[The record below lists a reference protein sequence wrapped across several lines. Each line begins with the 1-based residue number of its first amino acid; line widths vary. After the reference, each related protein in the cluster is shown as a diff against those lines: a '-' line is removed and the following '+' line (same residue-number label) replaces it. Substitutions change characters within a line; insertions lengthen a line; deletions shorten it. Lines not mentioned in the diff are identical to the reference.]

1 MAFLQNFFLNVGT
14 GSNKRTEDKL
24 LEMLKVKWQ
33 SEHKLHFKISHVTL
47 KKLISNLNPGEG
59 HDGIHAAF
67 LKRSS
72 VKFLDILSRFMMACY
87 SHCCLPV
94 RILSSDINPTIKDAK
109 GNSTESSNYRPVM
122 QSSCILKLFEMH
134 LLQFLEEKIHFNTR
148 QFGFKSHTSTADAC
162 LILKETI
169 HKYSSKGGKAFCLFV
184 DLSKAFDNVNNFTLG
199 LMLLRK
205 NIPPDIVFF
214 MMLYLRNL
222 TARILWNRTKGLYH
236 NIEKRVRQGGIL
248 SPFLFKLYI
257 DEALTEILANEIG
270 CRLGFL
276 RINILAYADDLVLV
290 ADNENNLATLYDI
303 LNEKMRHLQ
312 LAINKV
318 KSKAMIFSQSYR
330 QDETVELEIGDDRF
344 EVVSHY
350 KYLGHILQANM
361 QDNKDAKHRL
371 NSFYSKFNW
380 VFRNFRNT
388 SLDVLTF
395 LFNAYCTPDY
405 GLPLWCLD
413 GLVNR
418 QDFKTFEVAYNNAFK
433 RMIGVPIGTSSHAA
447 AEAAK
452 PLLFKH
458 HFIYIQTRFFKR
470 I

>member
-1 MAFLQNFFLNVGT
+1 
-14 GSNKRTEDKL
+14 
-24 LEMLKVKWQ
+24 
-33 SEHKLHFKISHVTL
+33 
-47 KKLISNLNPGEG
+47 
-59 HDGIHAAF
+59 
-67 LKRSS
+67 
-72 VKFLDILSRFMMACY
+72 MMACY
-87 SHCCLPV
+87 SNCCLPV
-94 RILSSDINPTIKDAK
+94 RILSGDINPTIKDAK
-109 GNSTESSNYRPVM
+109 GNSESSNYRPVM

-134 LLQFLEEKIHFNTR
+134 LLQLLEEKIHFNTR
-148 QFGFKSHTSTADAC
+148 QFGFKSHRSTADAC

-169 HKYSSKGGKAFCLFV
+169 HKYSSKGGKALCLFV
-184 DLSKAFDNVNNFTLG
+184 DLSKAFGNVNHFTLG
-199 LMLLRK
+199 QMLLRK

-214 MMLYLRNL
+214 MFYLRNQ
-222 TARILWNRTKGLYH
+222 TARILWNGTKGLYH
-236 NIEKRVRQGGIL
+236 NIEKGVRQGGIL
-248 SPFLFKLYI
+248 LPFLFKLYI
-257 DEALTEILANEIG
+257 DEAFTEISTNEIG

-276 RINILAYADDLVLV
+276 QINILAYADDLVLV
-290 ADNENNLATLYDI
+290 DENENNLETLYGI

-318 KSKAMIFSQSYR
+318 KSKAIIFSQSYG
-330 QDETVELEIGDDRF
+330 QDETDELEIGDDQF

-350 KYLGHILQANM
+350 KYLGHILQPNM

-418 QDFKTFEVAYNNAFK
+418 QDLKTFEVVHSNAFK
-433 RMIGVPIGTSSHAA
+433 RMFGVPTGTSSHAA
-447 AEAAK
+447 AKAAK
-452 PLLFKH
+452 LLLFKQ
-458 HFIYIQTRFFKR
+458 HFIYIQTRFLIKIWKSANPVIKLLFYDILEGYNIQVLK
-470 I
+470 

>member
-1 MAFLQNFFLNVGT
+1 MER
-14 GSNKRTEDKL
+14 K
-24 LEMLKVKWQ
+24 
-33 SEHKLHFKISHVTL
+33 
-47 KKLISNLNPGEG
+47 
-59 HDGIHAAF
+59 
-67 LKRSS
+67 
-72 VKFLDILSRFMMACY
+72 ACT
-87 SHCCLPV
+87 
-94 RILSSDINPTIKDAK
+94 TI
-109 GNSTESSNYRPVM
+109 
-122 QSSCILKLFEMH
+122 
-134 LLQFLEEKIHFNTR
+134 
-148 QFGFKSHTSTADAC
+148 
-162 LILKETI
+162 
-169 HKYSSKGGKAFCLFV
+169 
-184 DLSKAFDNVNNFTLG
+184 
-199 LMLLRK
+199 LRK
-205 NIPPDIVFF
+205 
-214 MMLYLRNL
+214 
-222 TARILWNRTKGLYH
+222 GLD
-236 NIEKRVRQGGIL
+236 RGFL

-257 DEALTEILANEIG
+257 DEALTEISANEIG

-418 QDFKTFEVAYNNAFK
+418 QDFKTFEVAYSNAFK
-433 RMIGVPIGTSSHAA
+433 RMVGVPIGTSSHAA

-452 PLLFKH
+452 LLLFKH
-458 HFIYIQTRFFKR
+458 HFIYIQARFFKR
-470 I
+470 IRKSVNPVIKLLFYDILEGYIFKSLNNHFYSKYDCEIRENDTDALKAQIFWVQHHEERTGRLLQGIAEN